1 MLYNQ
6 YLRLPILHKHVC
18 SLILH
23 NLEVHKPHM
32 RKTYLNLYLTE
43 PLWRI
48 IEPLRRNMKPRCGMI
63 EPLWRKTEL
72 HCGIIE
78 PLWGNIEHFSFKG
91 KHNHLSYSGNIDF
104 VYRINKSYLKN
115 QNLKLQGEWAC
126 QTTVQKSSGNQVT
139 IYMKAVV
146 NHYENYYGIIIL
158 GNCNMLDLNID
169 YSLNERSITVYKLT
183 VRKHCKQL
191 KINGHLHWRDREP
204 SRIPVKKV
212 IQTMRKRKLQQKFK
226 RILRK

>member
-6 YLRLPILHKHVC
+6 YLRLPILHKQHVC
-18 SLILH
+18 SLMLH

-91 KHNHLSYSGNIDF
+91 KHNHLSYSGNIEF

-169 YSLNERSITVYKLT
+169 YSLNE
-183 VRKHCKQL
+183 
-191 KINGHLHWRDREP
+191 
-204 SRIPVKKV
+204 
-212 IQTMRKRKLQQKFK
+212 
-226 RILRK
+226 